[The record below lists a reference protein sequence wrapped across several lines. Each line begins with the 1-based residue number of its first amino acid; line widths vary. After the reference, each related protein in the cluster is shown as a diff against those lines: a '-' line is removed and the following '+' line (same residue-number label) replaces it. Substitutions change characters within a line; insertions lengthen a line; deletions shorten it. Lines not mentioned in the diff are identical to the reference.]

1 MHVTL
6 GEYNMN
12 FVRAALVKVLE
23 SSSAIPWYYQLSVAA
38 PAKKAVRILGIIG
51 KGIENKTE
59 NTFVFC

>member
-1 MHVTL
+1 
-6 GEYNMN
+6 MN